1 MGTFENDYGVCGMNE
16 KIWEQ
21 LDLTQIN
28 AFVEKMTEQKA
39 YKIEDIAKELANGN
53 MNGALEMMWSAFL
66 EVFLPGIRESKSMLV
81 GILMLGMLSMFLHY
95 TFGVV
100 KSRQVA
106 DLANYFVYLLLILL
120 LLHNFELIFSTAGEM
135 LSICK
140 QFIAS
145 LVPAYCLSVS
155 FANGAAGAAAYYEF
169 VLLLFA
175 GIDYILAG
183 LLLPLTQSYVFLV
196 VMDGLDE
203 KHRMK
208 EFVKLT
214 ERLISWGIRI
224 CLTAVVVIS
233 GVQNAITSQIDGV
246 QKTVFQKAVGA
257 VPGIGDMSE
266 SVTELLLGSAGLI
279 KNSIGGAAMVL
290 LFLVI
295 LRPMCKVFFVALTM
309 KVAGACVRV
318 MGQNS
323 LSETISKIGEG
334 GILVMR
340 IVMCAAI
347 AVCISI
353 AMTMLVVKGGG

>member
-1 MGTFENDYGVCGMNE
+1 MNE

-21 LDLTQIN
+21 LDLTEIN
-28 AFVEKMTEQKA
+28 ALVEKMTNQKS
-39 YKIEDIAKELANGN
+39 YGVEELAKELATGN
-53 MNGALEMMWSAFL
+53 MNGALEMIWSAFSDI
-66 EVFLPGIRESKSMLV
+66 FLPGVREGKSLFV
-81 GILMLGMLSMFLHY
+81 GILMLGLLSMFLHY

-106 DLANYFVYLLLILL
+106 DLASYFVYLLLILL
-120 LLHNFELIFSTAGEM
+120 LLRNFEMLFDTAGET
-135 LSICK
+135 LSVCK

-196 VMDGLDE
+196 IMDGLDE

-233 GVQNAITSQIDGV
+233 GVQNTITSQIDGV

-279 KNSIGGAAMVL
+279 KNSIGGAAMVF
-290 LFLVI
+290 LFLVL
-295 LRPMCKVFFVALTM
+295 LRPLWQVFCIALTM

-318 MGQNS
+318 TGQNS
-323 LSETISKIGEG
+323 LSETISRVGEG

-347 AVCISI
+347 AMCISI